1 MAIVQLFRSLRKICV
16 STTDFAFCSRL
27 TTDLAVNWFHCSYL
41 SIVDILSG
49 ISDSGTAGIGFLVFG
64 HVQLK

>member
-1 MAIVQLFRSLRKICV
+1 MAIVQLFRSLRKICF

-27 TTDLAVNWFHCSYL
+27 ATDLAVDWFHCSCL
-41 SIVDILSG
+41 SIVDGLSG
-49 ISDSGTAGIGFLVFG
+49 ISDSGTAGIGCGVFG